1 MAFHKVIGI
10 DLGTTYSAV
19 SVWDYSKNEGKG
31 DVVVIPSPLGTNT
44 VPSVVGVDPEGK
56 VIVGAPAQNN
66 LMMDPGNTIIEV
78 KRKMGEY
85 AREPNAQTGDPGEPL
100 KIRFLNRD
108 FLPQEISAFILMEL
122 KRMAEN
128 YIGEPI
134 HDAVIT
140 VPAYFKEPQKGATA
154 DAAAMARLN
163 LHRLLNEPTAAAV
176 GFGADKAQ
184 DDEKHIYAVYDLGG
198 GTFDVSIIEVSKDNV
213 SVAGTGGNSELG
225 GGDFDDEIM
234 RYVLEQIKI
243 KHGVD
248 LSNDEMVTARIK
260 REAEMRK
267 RELSATGAATLNL
280 PFLTAQ
286 LGVNIQITRATFES
300 LVEKHLKDSLDC
312 LDGAM
317 QSAYVANGIERDEIE
332 QVLLVGGSTRIPRI
346 RKMLAEHLNME
357 EKDIRC
363 DFNPDEVVSRGA
375 AIVAREFIPKDGYEG
390 KEINIDTS
398 AGDAGTGAE
407 TVGAAPGLV
416 LQDVTSHTLGI
427 NTNQSDFYPI
437 IAKESRLPAQETK
450 GGFINGGVSK
460 EIPVLIFQGE
470 KPVSFDNTLI
480 GKLPILLPEAR
491 EPGYYNFEVTFALDN
506 NGLLSVSVREVKLN
520 QSWEAKLQCN
530 VRAQKEKIDDSARVL
545 EEMMAGQGNGS
556 GSADEGVPPPPV
568 AVPQPPAAPAAATG
582 GVPRPPTATPAT
594 PPPAAAV
601 PAATSQTAQTV
612 TVNMPPPLS
621 DNTPEEF
628 KSIARRSYKLLTQLP
643 MSEKRN
649 QLMAAYTAF
658 IKAVE
663 SNSPEVEDLGDTLGD
678 VYMDSK

>member
-19 SVWDYSKNEGKG
+19 SVWDYSKNDGKG
-31 DVVVIPSPLGTNT
+31 DVVVIPNPLGTGST
-44 VPSVVGVDPEGK
+44 VPSVIGVDPEGK

-78 KRKMGEY
+78 KREMGVYE
-85 AREPNAQTGDPGEPL
+85 REPDPMTGDPGVPR
-100 KIRFLNRD
+100 KIRFLNRE
-108 FLPQEISAFILMEL
+108 FLPQEMSAFILMEL

-213 SVAGTGGNSELG
+213 SVAGTGGNPRLG
-225 GGDFDDEIM
+225 GGDFDNEITD
-234 RYVLEQIKI
+234 YVLEQIKA

-248 LSNDEMVTARIK
+248 LSDDERVKARIK

-267 RELSATGAATLNL
+267 RELSAANAAVLNL

-286 LGVNIQITRATFES
+286 LSVNIPITRAVFES
-300 LVEKHLKDSLDC
+300 RIEKLLKESLDC
-312 LDGAM
+312 LDGALK
-317 QSAYVANGIERDEIE
+317 SAYETNGIEREEIE

-346 RKMLAEHLNME
+346 RTMLAEHLGME

-375 AIVAREFIPKDGYEG
+375 AIVAREFVPRDGYEG
-390 KEINIDTS
+390 QEINIDTS
-398 AGDAGTGAE
+398 AGGAAAGADVQHT
-407 TVGAAPGLV
+407 APGLV

-427 NTNQSDFYPI
+427 NTNHSDFYPI
-437 IAKESRLPAQETK
+437 IAKEARLPAEVTK

-470 KPVSFDNTLI
+470 DKNSFDNTLI
-480 GKLPILLPEAR
+480 GKLPIILPEAR

-530 VRAQKEKIDDSARVL
+530 VRAQKEKIDDAAKAL
-545 EEMMAGQGNGS
+545 EQMMAGQGNGD
-556 GSADEGVPPPPV
+556 GAAVPGVPPPPV
-568 AVPQPPAAPAAATG
+568 AAQPPAPVASNAAAVPPPPAPVPAAATQA
-582 GVPRPPTATPAT
+582 PTVA
-594 PPPAAAV
+594 
-601 PAATSQTAQTV
+601 
-612 TVNMPPPLS
+612 VNMPPPLS
-621 DNTPEEF
+621 GKTPDEF
-628 KSIARRSYKLLTQLP
+628 KSIARRSYKLLTQMP
-643 MSEKRN
+643 MSDKRN
-649 QLMAAYTAF
+649 QLMEAYTAF
-658 IKAVE
+658 VNAVE
-663 SNSPEVEDLGDTLGD
+663 NDSPDVEDLGDTLGD
-678 VYMDSK
+678 LYMDCK